1 MAITTY
7 SELQASLAD
16 WLLRDDLTAVIPTFI
31 SLAEAQMSRSLSHW
45 RQETRSD
52 AQIDARYSDL
62 PADWLSPI
70 RLSVSTGS
78 GPVELEPMSY
88 SEMLDARTHSADAVG
103 TPRYYSISAGSL
115 EIYPTP
121 SGTFDV
127 TMLYRGAVPA
137 LTDSATTNWLLTY
150 APDAYLY
157 GALLQAAPYLS
168 DDARIGVWGS
178 LYENAITG
186 LNADSDKAKHGG
198 SGQRMKIRS
207 Y

>member
-7 SELQASLAD
+7 AELKTSIAD
-16 WLLRDDLTAVIPTFI
+16 WLLRDDLTSVIPSFI
-31 SLAEAQMSRSLSHW
+31 SLAEAQMNRSLAHW
-45 RQETRSD
+45 RQETRSE
-52 AQIDARYSDL
+52 AEIDARYSEL

-70 RLSVSTGS
+70 RLSVSTS
-78 GPVELEPMSY
+78 NGPAELEPMSY
-88 SEMLDARTHSADAVG
+88 SEMLDARTRSADVVG
-103 TPRYYSISAGSL
+103 IPKYYSISAGSL
-115 EIYPTP
+115 EVYPTP
-121 SGTFDV
+121 SEAFDV
-127 TMLYRGAVPA
+127 TMLYRASVPA
-137 LTDSATTNWLLTY
+137 LSDSATTNWLLTY

-168 DDARIGVWGS
+168 DDNRIGVWGS
-178 LYENAITG
+178 LYENAIAE

>member
-7 SELQASLAD
+7 AELKTSIAD
-16 WLLRDDLTAVIPTFI
+16 WLLRDDLTSVIPSFI
-31 SLAEAQMSRSLSHW
+31 SLAEAQMNRSLAHW
-45 RQETRSD
+45 RQETRSE
-52 AQIDARYSDL
+52 AEIDARYSEL

-70 RLSVSTGS
+70 RLSVSTS
-78 GPVELEPMSY
+78 NGPAELEPMSY
-88 SEMLDARTHSADAVG
+88 SEMLDARTRSADVVG
-103 TPRYYSISAGSL
+103 IPKYYSISAGSL
-115 EIYPTP
+115 EVYPTP
-121 SGTFDV
+121 SEAFDV
-127 TMLYRGAVPA
+127 TMLYRASVPA
-137 LTDSATTNWLLTY
+137 LSDSATTNWLLTY

-168 DDARIGVWGS
+168 DDNRIGVWGS
-178 LYENAITG
+178 LYENAITE

>member
-7 SELQASLAD
+7 AELKTSIAD
-16 WLLRDDLTAVIPTFI
+16 WLLRDDLTSVIPSFI
-31 SLAEAQMSRSLSHW
+31 SLAEAQMNRSLAHW
-45 RQETRSD
+45 RQETRSE
-52 AQIDARYSDL
+52 AEIDARYSEL

-70 RLSVSTGS
+70 RLSVSTS
-78 GPVELEPMSY
+78 NGPAELEPMSY
-88 SEMLDARTHSADAVG
+88 SEMLDARTRSADVVG
-103 TPRYYSISAGSL
+103 IPKYYSISAGSL
-115 EIYPTP
+115 EVYPTP
-121 SGTFDV
+121 SGAFDV
-127 TMLYRGAVPA
+127 TMLYRASVPA
-137 LTDSATTNWLLTY
+137 LSDSATTNWLLTY

-168 DDARIGVWGS
+168 DDNRIGVWGS
-178 LYENAITG
+178 LYENAIAE